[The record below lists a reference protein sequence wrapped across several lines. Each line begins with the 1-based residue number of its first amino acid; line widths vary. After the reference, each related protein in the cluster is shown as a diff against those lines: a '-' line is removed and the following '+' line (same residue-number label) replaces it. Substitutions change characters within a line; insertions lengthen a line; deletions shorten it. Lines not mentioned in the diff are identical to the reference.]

1 MIPMKAPT
9 RLPATLIATL
19 SLLAFSA
26 GHTAEL
32 LGYYAFEDDYSD
44 SSGNGNAAIPS
55 QNPDELSFADG
66 LRGKALS
73 INDPDGDANS
83 GGSADIPIDAN
94 PTELPGVTFGGWVNV
109 AEDFE
114 FDGFMAMDNGG
125 WDRGITVSDNTGA
138 TGFGVAS
145 GGAPIIGADITPG
158 EWQYVVATFDTDEGV
173 STIYVGDSMAAT
185 LTTEATPGDDL
196 AGAGEPVIE
205 IGRYD
210 NQDYNGLVDDVFVF
224 DEALDAHHVNA
235 IRNFRLSS
243 LDYDPPQV
251 SALFAL
257 FASGQFGVIGEASW
271 EPASGLVADP
281 PGSVADLGDGQFVV
295 VLDDAGNGMR
305 IGEGEADPDS
315 DNDGLEDLWETLQFG
330 NLDQTADGDPD
341 EDGLTNLKE
350 FEAGTRP
357 TSSDTDRDGLADG
370 AELSEHMTNPLSID
384 TDSDGYS
391 DGVELAAGSDPTDS
405 ESVPPPPPP
414 GILAYYDFEGTFD
427 DTSGNDNTARP
438 EMNPDQVSFIDGFR
452 GQGAEINDPDA
463 EANSGGSVNIPVD
476 ANPGEEPDISFGGW
490 VNVAEEFE
498 FDGFMSI
505 DNGGWDRGI
514 TVTDNQG
521 GAGFGIAS
529 GAAPVIVGEITPD
542 EWQYVVATFNDSE
555 DRGILYVGNADPAVR
570 TTETGETP
578 DAGDTPGEVEIEIG
592 RYDNQDLNG
601 VVDDIFVYRGEL
613 SDHQVNA
620 IRNLRLSAIDHSPVE
635 AVQLFELFGSGESG
649 TVGLFTWT
657 PVAGLAATPPGA
669 VVEAGQGFTVV
680 LDDDGNGMMSSAAP
694 RFLISSITR
703 DDVSSVTLTWNS
715 NTNKLYAVDASNDL
729 TTWDTLVELLQ
740 PTGEEMRY
748 VDMLGEIATDLQRY
762 YRVREQAPP
771 KLFEEGFEEGAEG
784 WTVGV
789 VAGFSATG
797 TAWELGAP
805 NNNGPAAAFAGKNV
819 YGTDLDANYE
829 DATGI
834 YLRSPVIDLT
844 GAGRAKLTFQHF
856 LAASDGEGGR
866 LNILEADGAPTP
878 EGAGLK
884 LYIGPEGNT
893 GDWAQESIRLADFDR
908 PIILEFEILSAV
920 DDDPINRAGWFIDDI
935 VVD

>member
-1 MIPMKAPT
+1 MKAST
-9 RLPATLIATL
+9 LPLVTLIATL

-26 GHTAEL
+26 GQAAEL

-44 SSGNGNAAIPS
+44 SSGNGNAAVPS
-55 QNPDELSFADG
+55 QNPDELSFVDG

-73 INDPDGDANS
+73 INDPDADANS
-83 GGSADIPIDAN
+83 GGSANIPINAN
-94 PTELPGVTFGGWVNV
+94 PSELPGVTFGGWVNV
-109 AEDFE
+109 AEEFE
-114 FDGFMAMDNGG
+114 FDGFMATDNGG
-125 WDRGITVSDNTGA
+125 WDRGITVSDNNGA
-138 TGFGVAS
+138 TGFGIAS
-145 GGAPIIGADITPG
+145 GEAPTIGADITPG
-158 EWQYVVATFDTDEGV
+158 EWQYVVATFDSDEGV
-173 STIYVGDSMAAT
+173 STLYVGDAMAAT
-185 LTTEATPGDDL
+185 LTTEAASGGDL
-196 AGAGEPVIE
+196 TAEGEPVIE
-205 IGRYD
+205 VGRYD
-210 NQDYNGLVDDVFVF
+210 NQDYHGLIDDVFVF

-235 IRNFRLSS
+235 IRNLRLSS
-243 LDYDPPQV
+243 LDYDPAEV
-251 SALFAL
+251 STLFVL
-257 FASGQFGVIGEASW
+257 FASGQSGVIAETSW
-271 EPASGLVADP
+271 EPASGLIADP
-281 PGSVADLGDGQFVV
+281 PGSVVDLGDGTFVV

-305 IGEGEADPDS
+305 VGEGEADPDS
-315 DNDGLEDLWETLQFG
+315 DDDGLEDLWETLQFG

-341 EDGLTNLKE
+341 EDTLTNLEE

-370 AELSEHMTNPLSID
+370 AELNEHMTNPLSID
-384 TDSDGYS
+384 TDSDGVS
-391 DGVELAAGSDPTDS
+391 DGVELAAGSDPTDPAS
-405 ESVPPPPPP
+405 LPPPPPP
-414 GILAYYDFEGTFD
+414 GLLAYYDFEGTFD
-427 DTSGNDNTARP
+427 DMSGNDNTARP
-438 EMNPDQVSFIDGFR
+438 EMNPDEVSFIDGFR

-463 EANSGGSVNIPVD
+463 EANSGGSINIPVD
-476 ANPGEEPDISFGGW
+476 ANPTEESDISFGGW
-490 VNVAEEFE
+490 VNVGEEFE
-498 FDGFMSI
+498 FDGFMAI

-514 TVTDNQG
+514 TVSDNN
-521 GAGFGIAS
+521 GATGFGIAS

-542 EWQYVVATFNDSE
+542 EWQFVVATFSDSE

-570 TTETGETP
+570 TTETGETA
-578 DAGDTPGEVEIEIG
+578 DAGDSEGEVEIEIG

-613 SDHQVNA
+613 TAHQVNA
-620 IRNLRLSAIDHSPVE
+620 IRNLRLNAIDHSPAE
-635 AVQLFELFGSGESG
+635 AGQLFELFASGSSG

-657 PVAGLAATPPGA
+657 PVSGLAATPPGA

-694 RFLISSITR
+694 RFQISSITR
-703 DDVSSVTLTWNS
+703 DDVSSATLTWNS
-715 NTNKLYAVDASNDL
+715 VTNKLYAVDVSSDL
-729 TTWDTLVELLQ
+729 ITWETLTELLQ
-740 PTGEEMRY
+740 PTGEATSY
-748 VDMLGEIATDLQRY
+748 VDMSANIATDPQRY

-771 KLFEEGFEEGAEG
+771 KLFEEGFENGAEG

-789 VAGFSATG
+789 IDGFSATG
-797 TAWELGAP
+797 TAWEVGGP
-805 NNNGPAAAFAGKNV
+805 NGNGPAGAFAGDNV

-856 LAASDGEGGR
+856 LAASDQEGGR
-866 LNILEADGAPTP
+866 LNILEADGTPTP

-908 PIILEFEILSAV
+908 PIILEFEILAAV
-920 DDDPINRAGWFIDDI
+920 DDDPINRAGWFIDEI